1 MSDAPA
7 CAGFRFAGIVAGIKS
22 NGRPDL
28 GLVVA
33 DEDVATAAVFTR
45 NQVRAAPVTLSEAH
59 VKSGVARAIIVNSG
73 NANAATGTK
82 GEDDAATMVER
93 CAASVGCKPKR
104 VLVASTGIIGRPLP
118 IDRIVDHTAPLF
130 AAARPDGL
138 DDFQHAIMT
147 TDRFEKRALQQF
159 AAGSKTEAR
168 VIGVAKGAGMIA
180 PNMATTLAFLFTDAA
195 VDKRFLR
202 DVLREEIDSTFNCI
216 SVDGDTSTNDSV
228 FLMASGAAKNKLITS
243 DGGGGKGERFR
254 IAVRTVLDSLSR
266 AIVRDGEGAQH
277 VITIEVQGAPS
288 EDDARTVA
296 RAIAHSP
303 LCKTA
308 FFGADPNWG
317 RILST
322 IGNCGLD
329 IDHGK
334 IDIALGEVEI
344 VRNSVGL
351 GDDAEKGAHDVM
363 RREEYTI
370 RIHLHGGRGK
380 AHHVTCDLGH
390 DYVKLNAD
398 YRS

>member
-1 MSDAPA
+1 MSDVPA
-7 CAGFRFAGIVAGIKS
+7 CPGFRFAGIVAGIKS

-33 DEDVATAAVFTR
+33 DEDVPTAAVFTR
-45 NQVRAAPVTLSEAH
+45 NQVRAAPVTLSEAN
-59 VKSGVARAIIVNSG
+59 VASGVARAIIVNSG
-73 NANAATGTK
+73 NANAATGDK
-82 GEDDAATMVER
+82 GEADAAAMVDG
-93 CAASVGCKPKR
+93 CAAAVGCRPKR

-118 IDRIVDHTAPLF
+118 IERVTEATPGLF
-130 AAARPDGL
+130 AAARPEGL
-138 DDFQHAIMT
+138 DDFASAIMT
-147 TDRFEKRALQQF
+147 TDRFEKRSLHVF
-159 AAGSKTEAR
+159 AAGGKTEAR
-168 VIGVAKGAGMIA
+168 VVGVAKGAGMIA

-195 VDKRFLR
+195 VDKRYLR
-202 DVLREEIDSTFNCI
+202 KVLKEEIDTTFNCI

-228 FLMASGAAKNKLITS
+228 FLMASGAAKNKPI
-243 DGGGGKGERFR
+243 DGDGGKGERFR
-254 IAVRTVLDSLSR
+254 AAVRSVLDELSR

-277 VITIEVQGAPS
+277 VVTLAVQGAPS
-288 EDDARTVA
+288 NEDARRVA

-334 IDIALGEVEI
+334 IDLAFEDVEI
-344 VRNSVGL
+344 VRRSVGL
-351 GDDAEKGAHDVM
+351 GDEAEKGAHEVM
-363 RREEYTI
+363 SRAEYTI
-370 RIHLHGGRGK
+370 RIHLHGGRGQ
-380 AHHVTCDLGH
+380 AQHTTCDLGH